1 MQKVMEQENRMFLN
15 PAFAENS
22 IPVVFA
28 ANNSFVPMFAAC
40 LRSLIDHVSE
50 DYNYDV
56 VLLQTDVTK
65 ENKAILSGMIEGYN
79 NVCLRFFDVSGM
91 IRDYDLRANAHIS
104 VETFFRFLIQAILPG
119 YDKVLYLDCD
129 LIVNADVAELYQTD
143 VEGYMLA
150 AALDPEI
157 QGHLNGAS
165 REIGRYIANELKL
178 RNPYEYFQAGVLLF
192 NEKQMREA
200 YSLEQWLT
208 FASVP
213 YKFSDQ
219 DVLNRYCEGR
229 VKFLDMAWNLITD
242 CDHTRV
248 SHIIVHAPQEIQQ
261 AYHKAHAAPKLI
273 HYAGHRKPW
282 HKPTEDMAQY
292 FWSALRKTPYYE
304 EVLYSMTRFAAKECI
319 QEERRAR
326 SLYWRL
332 RRLVKKMLLRK

>member
-1 MQKVMEQENRMFLN
+1 MSLN

-65 ENKAILSGMIEGYN
+65 ENKAILSDMIAEYN

>member
-1 MQKVMEQENRMFLN
+1 MFLN

-65 ENKAILSGMIEGYN
+65 ENRAILSGMIEGYN
-79 NVCLRFFDVSGM
+79 NVSLRFFDVSGM